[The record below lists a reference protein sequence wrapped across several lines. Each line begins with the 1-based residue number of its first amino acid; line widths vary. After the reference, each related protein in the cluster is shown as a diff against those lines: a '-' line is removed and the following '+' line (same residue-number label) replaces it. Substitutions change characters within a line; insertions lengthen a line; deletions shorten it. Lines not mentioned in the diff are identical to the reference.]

1 MDTQT
6 KSMKPNRSLFRCYSF
21 AVLSAMVLL
30 GFILAPLRA
39 TANEWWLEGD
49 SVFAILDVG
58 YSQDASQ
65 FSGTVAVRMDPV
77 TVSGQFKLVTT
88 ILSVTPQPGFA
99 YVIKKNGGVNGPVEI
114 VFASATCDS
123 KFSFLYKPGLT
134 KIDFGVLRCR

>member
-1 MDTQT
+1 MNNHQ
-6 KSMKPNRSLFRCYSF
+6 SLIKFLHTTLLAAILLIGSAFTSFR
-21 AVLSAMVLL
+21 AA
-30 GFILAPLRA
+30 AD
-39 TANEWWLEGD
+39 EWWVEGD
-49 SVFAILDVG
+49 TVFAILDVG
-58 YSQDASQ
+58 YSTDLSRY
-65 FSGTVAVRMDPV
+65 SGTVAVRMDPV
-77 TVSGQFKLVTT
+77 TVSGQYKLVTT